1 MITVTKKRTAYEKND
16 YSLFDRIRQEDDTA
30 WPEQRHTHASENDG
44 TYLLTHSATGR
55 LDGSLCPELI
65 FSHNL
70 FRKSDSMVYL
80 CVTTKMHLS

>member
-1 MITVTKKRTAYEKND
+1 MKKTTTPSSTGYDKKTTPRGPSNATLMLLRMAART
-16 YSLFDRIRQEDDTA
+16 YSPT
-30 WPEQRHTHASENDG
+30 P
-44 TYLLTHSATGR
+44 ATGR